1 MINVSM
7 LAIKCIYACYQT
19 NICLLSKMRML
30 AIKRTFAYCQK
41 CVCLHRDD
49 IFFIEYKHLSLRPS
63 RYDFLYLVEFVE
75 CLNWG

>member
-30 AIKRTFAYCQK
+30 AVKNAYACIEM
-41 CVCLHRDD
+41 
-49 IFFIEYKHLSLRPS
+49 IFTL
-63 RYDFLYLVEFVE
+63 
-75 CLNWG
+75 